1 MKQKRQDKEKLA
13 RWQERFQLAKNEYQ
27 PEIAAMDKRDRYYM
41 GCKDIYNPDGWK
53 AEKGAANTRNI
64 IFELIESQVESS
76 FPTPK
81 VTPYRRQDEE
91 LATEI

>member
-1 MKQKRQDKEKLA
+1 MKRKQDKEKLSL
-13 RWQERFQLAKNEYQ
+13 WQERFQQSKNDYQ
-27 PEIAAMDKRDRYYM
+27 PQLNEIDKRDRYYM
-41 GCKDIYNPDGWK
+41 GCKDIYRSDGQK
-53 AEKGAANTRNI
+53 AQKGATNTRNI

-91 LATEI
+91 RAVEI